1 MILLCTAQACLAMFV
16 RKEITREKKI
26 LQLGREFSILKSIF
40 LNLLN
45 KDTLRRISLFMHN
58 YMEF

>member
-1 MILLCTAQACLAMFV
+1 MFV